1 MQNSM
6 LRSEGGPGHHQS
18 LHFTKSSTEIPGYIF
33 HTLKIS
39 LAIYLNSLLQGPL
52 AVQQQN
58 TVQPSSLPL
67 DNQIAFHPHFSFPS
81 EILPG
86 APLFIFQ
93 QHSVHDMCIPYG
105 FSMVIKAFST
115 PLLVFFLSL
124 PQKRRTVSSGQSRL
138 FFLLLCIS
146 KFFQHVDIMQF
157 QSCFHIFKYL
167 LQQHPSSQYQNLH

>member
-39 LAIYLNSLLQGPL
+39 LARYLNSLLQGPL

-67 DNQIAFHPHFSFPS
+67 DNQIAFHPRFSFPS

-138 FFLLLCIS
+138 FFVVMYFKILPACRHYAIPKLLPH
-146 KFFQHVDIMQF
+146 F
-157 QSCFHIFKYL
+157 
-167 LQQHPSSQYQNLH
+167 